1 MKHRLI
7 QSLADI
13 LIGTTILCFFPT
25 IIAVIWLD
33 PTAFWLK
40 ILATNFLL
48 FAFGML
54 LHSAFEDHESRCV

>member
-13 LIGTTILCFFPT
+13 LIGTTILCFFPML
-25 IIAVIWLD
+25 IAVIWLD
-33 PTAFWLK
+33 PTAFWVK

-54 LHSAFEDHESRCV
+54 LHGAFEDHGGSCV

>member
-13 LIGTTILCFFPT
+13 LIGTTIICFFPT

-33 PTAFWLK
+33 PTTFWLK
-40 ILATNFLL
+40 ILATNFLM

-54 LHSAFEDHESRCV
+54 LHSAFEDHCGTA